1 MRWEGQG
8 RAPRHT
14 TADGNRLR
22 LRFKEGAKPGWLEAV
37 QREEAD
43 AEEAA
48 GRVEAKPDPP
58 SSAGYA
64 CG

>member
-1 MRWEGQG
+1 VE
-8 RAPRHT
+8 RAHQDALGGAR
-14 TADGNRLR
+14 
-22 LRFKEGAKPGWLEAV
+22 EGAATRHETKPGSLEAV
-37 QREEAD
+37 QREDAD
-43 AEEAA
+43 AEEAV